1 MILTV
6 AAIVAQASAVPA
18 PGATPLEN
26 AKAWFAAL
34 QQGKLADPSGLNAQ
48 MTDALTPETLAQ
60 IASLLKDTG
69 TPTSFQ
75 QVQTSA
81 VQSLTIYVFKITFAH
96 APALDFIYT
105 LDASGKIAGLRLS
118 PAQ

>member
-6 AAIVAQASAVPA
+6 AAIVAQASFAAA
-18 PGATPLEN
+18 PGATPLQD
-26 AKAWFAAL
+26 AQTWFASL
-34 QQGKLADPSGLNAQ
+34 QQGKLADPNELNAQ
-48 MTDALTPETLAQ
+48 MTQAMTPDALSQ

-69 TPTSFQ
+69 TPASFQ

-81 VQSLTIYVFKITFAH
+81 VQSLTIYVFKITFAN

-105 LDASGKIAGLRLS
+105 LDASGKIAGLRFS
-118 PAQ
+118 PA

>member
-6 AAIVAQASAVPA
+6 AAIVAQAPIAPA
-18 PGATPLEN
+18 PGATPIDD

-34 QQGKLADPSGLNAQ
+34 QQGKVADPNELNAQ
-48 MTDALTPETLAQ
+48 MTQALTPDALTQ
-60 IASLLKDTG
+60 IAALLKDTG
-69 TPTSFQ
+69 KPVSFQ

-81 VQSLTIYVFKITFAH
+81 LQSLTVYVFKITFAN
-96 APALDFIYT
+96 APALDFIYA
-105 LDASGKIAGLRLS
+105 LDASGKIAGLHFS